1 MNENIQKLDNIIKMM
16 IGEANELNEK
26 VENTKIENKE
36 LHEKLL
42 DFEKDFLKI
51 QRESSKF
58 DNVLEKFSQL
68 DSLIIDIESRN
79 KQLEQKQIQFA
90 KTEDRLGKLI
100 KNAEDLIE
108 QLDLLI
114 EKANVVANIKG
125 DSRKVSS
132 SYDEKTDT
140 IIELFKQ
147 GWSVEEIARVTNK
160 SIGEVN
166 LTIQLYGQKK

>member
-1 MNENIQKLDNIIKMM
+1 
-16 IGEANELNEK
+16 
-26 VENTKIENKE
+26 